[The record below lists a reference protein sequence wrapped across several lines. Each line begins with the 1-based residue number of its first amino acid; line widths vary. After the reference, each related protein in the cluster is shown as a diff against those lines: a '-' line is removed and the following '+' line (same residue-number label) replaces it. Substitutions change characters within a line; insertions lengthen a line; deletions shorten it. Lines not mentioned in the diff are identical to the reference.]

1 MFGVGLSS
9 SYSGRRWARKQTK
22 ASQVWRGLALWP
34 ELPLSVAHLKTA
46 AEGDA
51 KRCSEVDNGY
61 KK

>member
-9 SYSGRRWARKQTK
+9 SYSGRRWDCKRTK
-22 ASQVWRGLALWP
+22 ASQVWRGLAPWP

-51 KRCSEVDNGY
+51 KRGSEVDNGC